1 MKNGLVPRAVKG
13 TSHITRISLGGISFI
28 NRKYLDIFANLDKTR
43 VLAREILEKGYVL
56 LPQFLS
62 EDIFAQL
69 KALGE
74 SRLIINKKN
83 EELKGT
89 LAYDLAYSDEIFSMC
104 EALHQARCELEG
116 KNHTPLERSRQV
128 VGFPYKD
135 ARGGATTVETDYHFD
150 GAYVNLVLPIV
161 LPPRGGN
168 VRPDVELFPNLR
180 KRFAPYV
187 LSASSARLLRHF
199 VWFRNWFGSTK
210 VNYEVGTLF
219 VFFGDVTFHGV
230 PSILDGER
238 LVMTVNS
245 HW

>member
-1 MKNGLVPRAVKG
+1 
-13 TSHITRISLGGISFI
+13 
-28 NRKYLDIFANLDKTR
+28 
-43 VLAREILEKGYVL
+43 VL

-74 SRLIINKKN
+74 SRTIINKKN

-89 LAYDLAYSDEIFSMC
+89 LAHDLAYSDEIFSMC
-104 EALHQARCELEG
+104 EALHKARHDIEG
-116 KNHTPLERSRQV
+116 KKYTPLQRSRQV

-150 GAYVNLVLPIV
+150 GAYLNLVLPIM
-161 LPPRGGN
+161 LPPRGRHT
-168 VRPDVELFPNLR
+168 RPDVELFPNLR

-187 LSASSARLLRHF
+187 LSASIARLLRHF
-199 VWFRNWFGSTK
+199 IWLRDWFGSTK
-210 VNYEVGTLF
+210 VQYEVGTVI
-219 VFFGDVTFHGV
+219 VFFGDITFHGV
-230 PSILDGER
+230 PPILEGER